1 MTVTAE
7 LSLYPLT
14 KDYEEPIILFI
25 NKLKAHKALKVL
37 THSMSTYVTGN
48 NTEVFS
54 AINSALEDIDSLG
67 ITVSLVMKI
76 INKQLPV
83 EAGFLDF

>member
-25 NKLKAHKALKVL
+25 KKLKEHKALQVM
-37 THSMSTYVTGN
+37 THSMSTYVTGD

-54 AINSALEDIDSLG
+54 AINSALEAVDSQG
-67 ITVSLVMKI
+67 FTVSLVLKI
-76 INKQLPV
+76 INKKLPV
-83 EAGFLDF
+83 DAGFLEF

>member
-25 NKLKAHKALKVL
+25 QKLKEHKTLEVL
-37 THSMSTYVTGN
+37 THSMSTYVTGDN
-48 NTEVFS
+48 SEVFN
-54 AINSALEDIDSLG
+54 AINTALEMIDSQG
-67 ITVSLVMKI
+67 FTVSLVLKI
-76 INKQLPV
+76 INKKLPV
-83 EAGFLDF
+83 EAGFLEF